1 MVNLVRS
8 VLSAGRDL
16 LRGLFSLPTADA
28 APECDYRRTLE
39 ERYSRP
45 RRCC

>member
-1 MVNLVRS
+1 M
-8 VLSAGRDL
+8 SAFLDALRDL
-16 LRGLFSLPTADA
+16 LRGLFPLPTADA
-28 APECDYRRTLE
+28 APECDYRAQLE

>member
-1 MVNLVRS
+1 MR
-8 VLSAGRDL
+8 VLLAVFRDL
-16 LRGLFSLPTADA
+16 LRGLFPLSTRS
-28 APECDYRRTLE
+28 APKGCDYARELE